1 MSNSSLATGNI
12 SSNTNN
18 PRHSQ
23 NILSI
28 TNTCTSKNQ
37 FIEYITKQPF
47 TLCRGNYSPKVPIVS
62 LFYNR
67 WRKINRSAEDAVLCR
82 GVGPRIWG
90 MQKRVSFLPFTLYA
104 AAGGV

>member
-62 LFYNR
+62 LFSNK
-67 WRKINRSAEDAVLCR
+67 WRKINRSAEDAVLFR
-82 GVGPRIWG
+82 GVGCPHLFHSLF
-90 MQKRVSFLPFTLYA
+90 MPPQA
-104 AAGGV
+104 ACKLH